1 MHFFSSRR
9 RGRKVRS
16 GLKSVETAFI
26 QILLNRNARMRFQNI
41 IYNMQDAVKSKCCR
55 FLTEWKEW
63 MQMTAGLVLREAG
76 GMSGYV

>member
-1 MHFFSSRR
+1 
-9 RGRKVRS
+9 
-16 GLKSVETAFI
+16 
-26 QILLNRNARMRFQNI
+26 MRFQNI